1 MKVKGF
7 VSKRERE
14 KRERKKRATI
24 GIFLTGIML
33 FSVLGFAFQFGIGVG
48 SEQEQPP
55 EQDRI
60 VYNGVEFVYNN
71 GFWTA
76 DGFAFRNNPNEVPN
90 IEPEGELKDAFSYEG
105 SQLYIYS
112 ESSEARSEISVNLRP
127 VTSELISACPEE
139 DDGTNIGGIEC
150 GEGTQTKTCSDNFII
165 IKEDIESRIRQEDS
179 CVFIE
184 GPSSELSKITDQFLF
199 KILEIK

>member
-14 KRERKKRATI
+14 KKERKKRATI

-48 SEQEQPP
+48 GNQEQRP

-60 VYNGVEFVYNN
+60 TYNGVEFVYNN
-71 GFWTA
+71 GFWVA
-76 DGFAFRNNPNEVPN
+76 GGFAFRNNPNEIPD
-90 IEPEGELKDAFSYEG
+90 IEPEGELKDIFSYED
-105 SQLYIYS
+105 SPLYIYS
-112 ESSEARSEISVNLRP
+112 ESPEARSEISVNLGSVAER
-127 VTSELISACPEE
+127 VITACPEGIDGME
-139 DDGTNIGGIEC
+139 DVECDEGI
-150 GEGTQTKTCSDNFII
+150 QTKTCSDNFII
-165 IKEDIESRIRQEDS
+165 IKEDIESRIRQEES

-184 GPSSELSKITDQFLF
+184 GQTSELSKITDEFLF